1 MRLRK
6 LITVRDAQIVRIGV
20 KIDFGPIA
28 HELLVVNCT
37 TFSPTIN
44 LALVMILL
52 YILTPVDSFL
62 LVKSVDTRSQWVI
75 IINLLIVGESLNS
88 LSGMMS
94 PSDNRP
100 NVVI

>member
-1 MRLRK
+1 
-6 LITVRDAQIVRIGV
+6 
-20 KIDFGPIA
+20 
-28 HELLVVNCT
+28 
-37 TFSPTIN
+37 
-44 LALVMILL
+44 MILL

-75 IINLLIVGESLNS
+75 IINLLIVGESLNY